1 MDGRAHKWRWLAAV
15 GAALLIVVALWQIG
29 VRTGTWTVV
38 NVEHPSVAPRA
49 EPLAER
55 TGMRGR
61 PDSAGR
67 YALDYQLSYEAPA
80 VQGGRTTAEL
90 HWQAEWQVAPWP
102 DKSTVPGLSTTPG
115 KPHWLGVRTV
125 GSQWQANA
133 ALQAVMGLQDADR
146 AQLEKAFAVQ
156 VDADGRVTAL
166 RFAPGTPAPVAALL
180 GAVAHASQ
188 FVRPAQAEG
197 TAWQAQEQDL
207 TGSFVAQYRIEA
219 PGRVTKRWS
228 GSGADAGQADPLG
241 LHQDTTA
248 EFTLQNEHVQAM
260 TWTQQGRM
268 QPPVDSELAGTTF
281 RIALRLERRGQAEA
295 AWLAGLDPQKL
306 QPFDAAMPVAREHAP
321 QPVEWSTLHTDLTA
335 LGAATTAEQRGQ
347 CRDRV
352 LVAMQHQP
360 EIVTQAEAALTG
372 GKLTEPAE
380 RTLLEALVGAG
391 TPAAQQTVARLIT
404 DAKVAEPL
412 RDRALMAATML
423 HDADAAFVASLLAA
437 EVDQPSRRS
446 ATAVTLGAVVRDLT
460 PGQPD
465 RAGQLAATLVAQAKV
480 ALDHGNPAAPSLMDQ
495 CNWLAA
501 LGNTGDPHALP
512 AILQALADA
521 REDVRIS
528 AAHALRFQD
537 PAATAEAMT
546 LQMATDASLDVRTAL
561 LHAARWQGA
570 KARLAFVEKALRFD
584 RSEAVRL
591 EAAFTLASWSVT
603 APGIRKA
610 LAEALAVEKSETVQE
625 ALRNYLTPGRIA
637 APFQLQA
644 PAGTAP

>member
-1 MDGRAHKWRWLAAV
+1 MHGRAHKWRWLAAV
-15 GAALLIVVALWQIG
+15 GAALLLVVVLWQIRM
-29 VRTGTWTVV
+29 RTGTWTVV
-38 NVEHPSVAPRA
+38 QGEHRSAVPPVEKP
-49 EPLAER
+49 AER
-55 TGMRGR
+55 TGTRGR

-67 YALDYQLSYEAPA
+67 YALDYQLTYEAPA
-80 VQGGRTTAEL
+80 VQGGRATAEL
-90 HWQAEWQVAPWP
+90 HWQTEWQVAPL
-102 DKSTVPGLSTTPG
+102 PGMPG
-115 KPHWLGVRTV
+115 WLGVRTLP
-125 GSQWQANA
+125 GQWQANA
-133 ALQAVMGLQDADR
+133 ALRAVTGLQDADR
-146 AQLEKAFAVQ
+146 PRLETPFAVR
-156 VDADGRVTAL
+156 VAPDGQLAEL
-166 RFAPGTPAPVAALL
+166 RFAEGTPAPVAALL

-207 TGSFVAQYRIEA
+207 TGTFVAQYQMQA
-219 PGRVTKRWS
+219 PGRVTKRWN
-228 GSGADAGQADPLG
+228 GSGAQAGQADPLG
-241 LHQDTTA
+241 LHQDTSA
-248 EFTLQNEHVQAM
+248 EFTLQDGHVQTV

-268 QPPVDSELAGTTF
+268 QPPVDSEVAGTTF
-281 RIALRLERRGQAEA
+281 RIAVRLERRGQATT
-295 AWLAGLDPQKL
+295 AWLAGLDPRTL
-306 QPFDAAMPVAREHAP
+306 QPFDADVAVDREHAP
-321 QPVEWSTLHTDLTA
+321 QPVAWENLHSDLTA

-347 CRDRV
+347 VRDRV

-360 EIVTQAEAALTG
+360 EIVTQVEAALVD

-391 TPAAQQTVARLIT
+391 TPGAQQAVARLIT
-404 DAKVAEPL
+404 DDKLVESL

-423 HDADAAFVASLLAA
+423 HAAEEAFVARLLAA
-437 EVDQPSRRS
+437 DLDQPARRS
-446 ATAVTLGAVVRDLT
+446 ATAVTLGAVARDLT
-460 PGQPD
+460 PGQPV
-465 RAGQLAATLVAQAKV
+465 RAGQLAAALVAEAKA
-480 ALDHGNPAAPSLMDQ
+480 ALDPKAAMPSLMDQ

-501 LGNTGDPHALP
+501 LGNTGDPQALP
-512 AILQALADA
+512 AILQALADPK
-521 REDVRIS
+521 EDVRIA

-537 PAATAEAMT
+537 PAATADAMT
-546 LQMATDASLDVRTAL
+546 LQMAGDASLDVRTAL

-637 APFQLQA
+637 APFQQQ
-644 PAGTAP
+644 PQGTAP